1 MATPLME
8 LSPTPDS
15 TTRSPGRA
23 SYRFLMVI
31 WRNPKGRIGLLMLL
45 AFFLM
50 ALFAGLI
57 APDNPSATIYPP
69 SLGPSLQHLM
79 GTTGTGQD
87 VFSQFV
93 WGAQASLGVALGAG
107 ILTTLFGLVM
117 GLFAGFLSGWMDDV
131 LSLIT
136 NVFLVIPA
144 LPLMV
149 VLAAY
154 INIQGIF
161 PIILV
166 ITVTSWAWGAR
177 VLRSQVV
184 SIRNRDYILAAR
196 LSADSTWRIVWHE
209 VFPNIISLVSASF
222 LNAAVSAVLAA
233 SGLEFLGLGDP
244 SVISWGTMLYWANNN
259 NALLNGQWIWVL
271 APGLAIAL
279 LGTAFVLINFGI
291 DEITNP
297 RLRKEG

>member
-1 MATPLME
+1 MGL
-8 LSPTPDS
+8 PTTQTAERRPV
-15 TTRSPGRA
+15 TG
-23 SYRFLMVI
+23 M
-31 WRNPKGRIGLLMLL
+31 RNSFKFFRIVWQNRKGKIGIIILGL
-45 AFFLM
+45 FVLM
-50 ALFAGLI
+50 ALFAPFI
-57 APDNPSATIYPP
+57 SPYSPSATKFVP
-69 SLGPSLQHLM
+69 SQTPSLQHWM

-87 VFSQFV
+87 IFSQFV
-93 WGAQASLGVALGAG
+93 WGTQASLGVALGAG
-107 ILTTLFGLVM
+107 ILTTVVGLVM
-117 GLFAGFLSGWMDDV
+117 GLFSGFLSGWVDDV

-154 INIQGIF
+154 IKVHGIT

-166 ITVTSWAWGAR
+166 ITITSWAWGSR
-177 VLRSQVV
+177 VLRAQVA
-184 SIRNRDYILAAR
+184 SIRNRDYILAAK
-196 LSADSTWRIVWHE
+196 LSGDSTWKIIWTE

-222 LNAAVSAVLAA
+222 LNAAVSAVLAE

-244 SVISWGTMLYWANNN
+244 SVVSWGTMLYWANNN
-259 NALLNGQWIWVL
+259 NALLNGQWTWVL

-297 RLRKEG
+297 RLKQGA